1 MFVLQ
6 LFIDVGFKELLFTSD
21 GQDTLDSAF
30 RLRPHEDVL
39 LTVNFMRDRN
49 GLEQLE
55 EFQVGVVC
63 GCGVWVWR
71 YSVVTLSDKQE
82 NFPFL
87 IQEKNFIQCVHVSAT
102 TTRHSCVSNGSSFS
116 L

>member
-63 GCGVWVWR
+63 GKI
-71 YSVVTLSDKQE
+71 SH
-82 NFPFL
+82 F
-87 IQEKNFIQCVHVSAT
+87 
-102 TTRHSCVSNGSSFS
+102 SSRKKISFNVCM
-116 L
+116 